1 MGAILGAALALGFT
15 AVSAGAVWGI
25 ALGGYALGI
34 ALDATALGGA
44 LQTPGASDS
53 EEDSADSWRV
63 CGGKFWDTIYLMAH
77 ALRWK
82 NPMFQYFDSK
92 FVRHL
97 HLGVIIPIR
106 TSTSVVPDRGRENP
120 VCHDINI

>member
-53 EEDSADSWRV
+53 EEDSADSWGV
-63 CGGKFWDTIYLMAH
+63 CGGKFWETDLPHGPCSAVE
-77 ALRWK
+77 
-82 NPMFQYFDSK
+82 NPIFQYFDSK